1 LCISVSRY
9 EAYDEARKLALLG
22 ILLEQLQDGDPE
34 LTPEVL
40 YLLQNNTR
48 CFCELPP
55 TGRLIYYRKR
65 NSSNP
70 KGASYT
76 QRRGERYILRDSDG
90 RMHLEINGKMIGDRQ
105 PWSKQTSVNRQ
116 TQKDVDRQAQKDDV
130 AMQTRNVIDR
140 DLSERTGLIAGIEAV
155 MQEAGHRRKTNLATP
170 RTVAMVIREA
180 DPGDGDV
187 NTSYEWRHTELCS
200 SCARQCSQSIS
211 YSLA

>member
-1 LCISVSRY
+1 
-9 EAYDEARKLALLG
+9 
-22 ILLEQLQDGDPE
+22 
-34 LTPEVL
+34 
-40 YLLQNNTR
+40 
-48 CFCELPP
+48 
-55 TGRLIYYRKR
+55 
-65 NSSNP
+65 
-70 KGASYT
+70 
-76 QRRGERYILRDSDG
+76 
-90 RMHLEINGKMIGDRQ
+90 MHLEINGKMIGDRQ